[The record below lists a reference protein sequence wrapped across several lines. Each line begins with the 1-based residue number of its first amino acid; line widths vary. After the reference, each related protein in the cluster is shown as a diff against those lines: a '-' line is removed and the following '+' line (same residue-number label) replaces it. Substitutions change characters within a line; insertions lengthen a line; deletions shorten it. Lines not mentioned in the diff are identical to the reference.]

1 MKILLVAHEFP
12 YPSNHGGKVDIWN
25 RMQAFKS
32 IGAEIFLVTWDR
44 VTKKDITTD
53 EDIAVVKRVVSNM
66 ILFPAVKGLA
76 RILGL
81 FRFPSDV
88 SSRLLKSANYNRV
101 LHAAKE
107 FKPDFVFIDGL
118 FAGTTGIRLAK
129 DLSIPC
135 GLRSHNIE
143 HLYMY
148 GLLKKATGL
157 KEKLGKFAANLHL
170 KKYEYR
176 TLSSVN
182 SFFDIS
188 LDDLAFWHS
197 EGLTNGVWLP
207 PIYCDN
213 NSIAETD
220 TEQYDIGFIGNLYT
234 SNNLEGL
241 NWFINLVLP
250 IICEKIPNVK
260 FLIMGANPSEAFVR
274 ICDLNKNITLISNPK
289 NPEIYL
295 KNTTVLI
302 NPVQFGSGVN
312 IKTIDMIF
320 RDSQIVST
328 SVGIKGL
335 PKEISEVFFIAN
347 NPNEFADST
356 IDILK
361 HGAKKSSQKREQFRT
376 IFHPRS
382 VKKIFDTLFDQSYTA
397 NKVYSDS

>member
-32 IGAEIFLVTWDR
+32 VGAEIFLVTWDR
-44 VTKKDITTD
+44 VTKKDITTH
-53 EDIAVVKRVVSNM
+53 EDITVVKRVASDV
-66 ILFPAVKGLA
+66 ILFPAAKGLS

-88 SSRLLKSANYNRV
+88 SSRLLKSADYNMV

-129 DLSIPC
+129 DLNIPC

-148 GLLKKATGL
+148 GLLKKATGF

-170 KKYEYR
+170 KTYEYK
-176 TLSSVN
+176 TLSTVDN
-182 SFFDIS
+182 FFDIS
-188 LDDLAFWHS
+188 LDDLAFWQS
-197 EGLTNGVWLP
+197 KGLTNGVWLP

-213 NSIAETD
+213 NATAATE
-220 TEQYDIGFIGNLYT
+220 TEQYDVGFIGNLYT

-250 IICEKIPNVK
+250 IISDKIPTIKV
-260 FLIMGANPSEAFVR
+260 LIMGANPSDDFVR
-274 ICDLNKNITLISNPK
+274 ICELNKNITLISNPK
-289 NPEIYL
+289 KPEIYL

-302 NPVQFGSGVN
+302 NPIQFGSGVN

-320 RDSQIVST
+320 RDSQIVTT
-328 SVGIKGL
+328 SIGIKGL
-335 PKEISEVFFIAN
+335 PEEISEVFFIAN

-361 HGAKKSSQKREQFRT
+361 NGAKKNSKKREQFRK
-376 IFHPRS
+376 IFHPNS
-382 VKKIFDTLFDQSYTA
+382 VKKIFDTLFDQS
-397 NKVYSDS
+397 